1 MSSTVSDNYNRRHC
15 IYHLADAVSIPL
27 QWSGVADV
35 HLEGKDA
42 GKFESLKAR
51 MGNEQREYLKQLRSK
66 AFADRHRYTYC
77 YPEAAHQIQVLILTF
92 FWLPVMC
99 LLSVMCSSS
108 AILAFTSIPISD
120 TTCLAVDVA
129 VTSSCMHA

>member
-1 MSSTVSDNYNRRHC
+1 MFCVS
-15 IYHLADAVSIPL
+15 V

-51 MGNEQREYLKQLRSK
+51 MANEQREYLKQLRSK
-66 AFADRHRYTYC
+66 AFVDRYRYTSC
-77 YPEAAHQIQVLILTF
+77 HPQATHQIEVFAPTLS
-92 FWLPVMC
+92 WLPVMC
-99 LLSVMCSSS
+99 LLSSSS
-108 AILAFTSIPISD
+108 AMFAFMLIPISD

>member
-1 MSSTVSDNYNRRHC
+1 M
-15 IYHLADAVSIPL
+15 ADVLCVPV

-51 MGNEQREYLKQLRSK
+51 MANEQREYLKQLRSK
-66 AFADRHRYTYC
+66 AFADRHRYTSC
-77 YPEAAHQIQVLILTF
+77 HPEAAHQIEVLTPTLC
-92 FWLPVMC
+92 WLPVVC
-99 LLSVMCSSS
+99 LLSSSS
-108 AILAFTSIPISD
+108 AIFAVVLNPVSD

-129 VTSSCMHA
+129 VTSACMP

>member
-1 MSSTVSDNYNRRHC
+1 MFYV
-15 IYHLADAVSIPL
+15 YHS
-27 QWSGVADV
+27 QCSGVADV

-66 AFADRHRYTYC
+66 AFTDRRRYTSC
-77 YPEAAHQIQVLILTF
+77 HPEAAHQIEVWTPTL

-99 LLSVMCSSS
+99 LLSSSS
-108 AILAFTSIPISD
+108 AIFAFVLIPVLD

-129 VTSSCMHA
+129 VTSSCMHALT